1 VPSTCRVRRHGWC
14 ASGGRKYYLAN
25 HPAEAT
31 LEALAAAIKARWFC
45 EQAHQQLK
53 DELGLDHFEG
63 RGWLGLHHH
72 ALLTLIALGFLQ
84 HLRRRR
90 LGGKTRIRRPGAAA
104 RAVPAAGAAAPRRGP
119 ERLPAPLSA
128 LPAARP
134 LPPPTVNL
142 AE

>member
-1 VPSTCRVRRHGWC
+1 V
-14 ASGGRKYYLAN
+14 
-25 HPAEAT
+25 
-31 LEALAAAIKARWFC
+31 C

-72 ALLTLIALGFLQ
+72 ALMTLIALCFLQ
-84 HLRRRR
+84 HLR
-90 LGGKTRIRRPGAAA
+90 LGGKTHGRLPRAAA
-104 RAVPAAGAAAPRRGP
+104 RAVAAAGAAAPRRGP
-119 ERLPAPLSA
+119 ELLPAPLPP

-134 LPPPTVNL
+134 LSPPTLNV